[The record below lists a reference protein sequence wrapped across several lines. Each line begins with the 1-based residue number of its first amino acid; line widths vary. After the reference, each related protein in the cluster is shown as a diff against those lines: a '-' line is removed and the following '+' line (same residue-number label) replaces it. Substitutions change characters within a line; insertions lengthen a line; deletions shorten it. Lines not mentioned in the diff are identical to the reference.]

1 MLLPNSLAM
10 LALRGCG
17 VGHTLARMRWV
28 GQRVV
33 VTGASQGLGRS
44 LAVALSG
51 RGAKLVLA
59 ARRMDALEETRAACA
74 RPHDVELVT
83 ADVTREPEVAA
94 LMDRAA
100 GAFGGIDVLVCN
112 VGINMKARVDEV
124 TTPAVF
130 ERLMDVNFHS
140 VVRSV
145 HYALP
150 HLVQSRGRIAAISSL
165 AGFFGVPGQSGYSAS
180 KHALQGYCDALR
192 IEMRPRGVSVT
203 VVAMAEMSTGLDRQ
217 ALGASGERI
226 ALDVRER
233 DRRNRAL
240 PADEVALEVI
250 GALGR
255 RAREVVLPRRAT
267 GVRAARLLAPGI
279 VDRRIEARVAWLER
293 AAGRKIE

>member
-165 AGFFGVPGQSGYSAS
+165 AGVFGVPGQSGYSAS